1 MNRIAAVVAGLSL
14 ASVGTSATYA
24 ATHTVCPSGCD
35 YTSIQDAISASVDHD
50 VITIAPGIFHEHR
63 LDLGGKAITIQGT
76 RDSNGA
82 LATTID
88 AGQHDDVFE
97 IHSGE
102 GNDTVIK
109 DLMITGCG
117 VTGIYTFNSSPIIIG
132 CQITGNTSWDV
143 GGGIQCDG
151 TGATQIIDCTITD
164 NTALKGGGIMC
175 RQPDAVI
182 RGCVITGNTASEGFG
197 GGIYCGE
204 GHPTITDCTITDNTA
219 HHGGGGIFLFEDN
232 SSSISHC
239 TISGNTSRGE
249 GLFPGGGGIYIFPRG
264 TPAILDCTIS
274 DNTTNR
280 GSGGGL
286 YVYISAKP
294 TITSCTITGNHAP
307 HGSGGGIYCDVDSQ
321 PTVIGGTISGNSPH
335 GIFRAHESSR
345 GDAPDVGHVILEDA
359 MVCGNGN
366 ATSVL
371 QVAGMFMH
379 FGETRIAND
388 CDPGTDT
395 GDLDEDGDV
404 DTDDLSALHS
414 VLGVC
419 THDTNHD
426 GITGIDD
433 LLDVIEG
440 WDQSCTP

>member
-1 MNRIAAVVAGLSL
+1 MKHIAAVVAGLLL
-14 ASVGTSATYA
+14 AFVGTSATYA

-35 YTSIQDAISASVDHD
+35 YTTIQAAINASHNGD
-50 VITIAPGIFHEHR
+50 VINIHAGTFHEHS
-63 LDLGGKAITIQGT
+63 LNPHGKAITIQGT
-76 RDSNGA
+76 RDSDGA

-109 DLMITGCG
+109 DLMITGCV

-132 CQITGNTSWDV
+132 CQITGNTSWDD

-151 TGATQIIDCTITD
+151 TGATQIIDCTITG
-164 NTALKGGGIMC
+164 NTANRGGGILC
-175 RQPDAVI
+175 QQPDAVI

-197 GGIYCGE
+197 GGIYCSE
-204 GHPTITDCTITDNTA
+204 GHPTITDCTITGNTA

-249 GLFPGGGGIYIFPRG
+249 GLFPGGGGIYVFLRG

-274 DNTTNR
+274 ENTTSR

-294 TITSCTITGNHAP
+294 TITDCTITGNHAP

-321 PTVIGGTISGNSPH
+321 PTITGGTISGNSPH

-345 GDAPDVGHVILEDA
+345 GEEPDVGHVILEDA
-359 MVCGNGN
+359 TVCGNGN

-371 QVAGMFMH
+371 QVVGMFMH
-379 FGETRIAND
+379 LGENWIAND
-388 CDPGTDT
+388 CDPGADP
-395 GDLDEDGDV
+395 GDVDGDGDV
-404 DTDDLSALHS
+404 DTDDLSALHAA
-414 VLGVC
+414 LGVC
-419 THDTNHD
+419 THDVNHD
-426 GITGIDD
+426 GVTDIND
-433 LLDVIEG
+433 LLEVIAG
-440 WDQSCTP
+440 WNSVCP